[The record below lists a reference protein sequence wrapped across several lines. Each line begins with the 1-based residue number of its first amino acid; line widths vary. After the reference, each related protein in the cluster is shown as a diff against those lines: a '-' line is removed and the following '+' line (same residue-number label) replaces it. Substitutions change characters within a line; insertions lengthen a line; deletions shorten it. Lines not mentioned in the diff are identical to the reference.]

1 MKLMSKIAVA
11 SLASTLTVSAMAEVT
26 QPALTTPSTESSTE
40 AVVFNNQLDTA
51 DLNYAF
57 GGNQDLQVQAMTSQE
72 MDETQGAWV
81 QYAGAGLVGGYLGYM
96 GYASSVPRSE
106 RTWGGVA
113 TAMGSGAV
121 GGALTLTPI
130 GRTRAAFLGG
140 TVGFV
145 GNQAAISSSQR

>member
-96 GYASSVPRSE
+96 CYASSVPRSE

-130 GRTRAAFLGG
+130 GITRAAFLGG

>member
-130 GRTRAAFLGG
+130 GITRAAFLGG